1 MRASSFPRLLV
12 FSGLVIGSGLTGC
25 QTTSTTGQAKTNQED
40 MVYIPPSTGNMTG
53 RWVPRSD
60 AGAPSISPVSTAS
73 GTSVKKLQIE
83 GLKNSPSSASVSQ
96 SGGGR

>member
-1 MRASSFPRLLV
+1 MRPSTSARRL
-12 FSGLVIGSGLTGC
+12 GLFLLIAGLGLTGC
-25 QTTSTTGQAKTNQED
+25 QTTSTTAEPKVGKEE

-60 AGAPSISPVSTAS
+60 AGAPGISPGSMAS
-73 GTSVKKLQIE
+73 GTSVKKLQTE
-83 GLKNSPSSASVSQ
+83 GMKNSPNSPSVSQ